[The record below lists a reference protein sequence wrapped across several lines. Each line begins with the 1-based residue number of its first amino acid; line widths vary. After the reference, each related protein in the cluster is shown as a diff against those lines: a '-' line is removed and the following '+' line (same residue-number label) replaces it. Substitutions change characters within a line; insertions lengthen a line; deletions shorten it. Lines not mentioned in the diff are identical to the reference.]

1 MQKLYLPPQVEFV
14 IDRLNSAGFSAYAV
28 GGCVRDHL
36 MGRTPGDYDV
46 TTSAKPDEMLAVF
59 SDCRVIETGLKH
71 GTITVLRDGM
81 SVETTTYR
89 IDGSYADGR
98 HPDSVTFTSDLSLD
112 LCRRDFTVNA
122 MAYSEKSGIIDL
134 FGGQIDLE
142 NRVIRCVGSADERFS
157 EDGLRILRALRFSSV
172 LDFYP
177 DSECAESVKRLRSL
191 LARISRERIYVELTK
206 LLLGVGCRRILEDFP
221 EVISFVLPQLG
232 AEKVKSAAIRIES
245 APKNIEIRYAIL
257 LDSLEIDEAS
267 ATMSSLKPSKAEKN
281 AVMTL
286 LKHKNDS
293 EYATDEYSMLQLIS
307 KTDDIFPEKLADFQ
321 KCTGKIDDFRCDN
334 AKKLTHVLVS
344 ENRPRKLK
352 DLAIDGSD
360 LTELGYKGAEI
371 GEKLTLLLDRV
382 MRGEVRNDRSSLL
395 DFLTNLN

>member
-36 MGRTPGDYDV
+36 MGRAPGDYDV
-46 TTSAKPDEMLAVF
+46 TTSARPDEMLGVF

-98 HPDSVTFTSDLSLD
+98 HPDSVTFTSDLQLD

-134 FGGQIDLE
+134 FGGQKDLE

-177 DSECAESVKRLRSL
+177 DAECAESVRRLRSL
-191 LARISRERIYVELTK
+191 LSKISRERIYTELTK
-206 LLLGVGCRRILEDFP
+206 LLSGEGCRRILTDFP
-221 EVISFVLPQLG
+221 EVVSFVLPQLS
-232 AEKVKSAAIRIES
+232 AEKVKSAAAKLDS
-245 APKNIEIRYAIL
+245 APMIDEIRYALL
-257 LDSLEIDEAS
+257 LDSLEIDEADE
-267 ATMSSLKPSKAEKN
+267 AMRSLKPSKAQKN

-286 LKHKNDS
+286 LRHKNDS
-293 EYATDEYSMLQLIS
+293 EYASDEYSMLKLIS
-307 KTDDIFPEKLADFQ
+307 QTDDGFPEKLADFQ
-321 KCTGKIDDFRCDN
+321 HCANKIDDFRCDG
-334 AKKLTHVLVS
+334 AKKL
-344 ENRPRKLK
+344 NRAVVDKNLPRRLK
-352 DLAIDGSD
+352 DLAIDGSN
-360 LTELGYKGAEI
+360 LSELGYGGAEI
-371 GEKLTLLLDRV
+371 GKALTLLLDRV
-382 MRGEVRNDRSSLL
+382 MRGEIRNERSALLAFLPSLR
-395 DFLTNLN
+395 

>member
-14 IDRLNSAGFSAYAV
+14 IDRLNSVGFEAYAV

-71 GTITVLRDGM
+71 GTITVLCDGM

-98 HPDSVTFTSDLSLD
+98 HPDYVTFTSDLSLD
-112 LCRRDFTVNA
+112 LSRRDFTVNA

-134 FGGQIDLE
+134 FGGQKDLE

-177 DSECAESVKRLRSL
+177 DSECAESVIRLRSL
-191 LARISRERIYVELTK
+191 LAKISRERIYVELTK
-206 LLLGVGCRRILEDFP
+206 LVLGVGCRRILENFP
-221 EVISFVLPQLG
+221 EVISFVLPQLS
-232 AEKVKSAAIRIES
+232 AEKVKSTAVSLES
-245 APKNIEIRYAIL
+245 APKIVEIRYALL
-257 LDSLEIDEAS
+257 LDSLEIDEADT
-267 ATMSSLKPSKAEKN
+267 AMCSLKPSKNEKN

-286 LKHKNDS
+286 LKHKNDT
-293 EYATDEYSMLQLIS
+293 EYASDEYSMLKLIS
-307 KTDDIFPEKLADFQ
+307 QTDDNFPKKLADFQ
-321 KCTGKIDDFRCDN
+321 KCTNKIDDLSCEN
-334 AKKLTHVLVS
+334 AKKLTRALVS

-352 DLAIDGSD
+352 DLSIDGGD
-360 LTELGYKGAEI
+360 LSALGYKGAEI
-371 GEKLTLLLDRV
+371 GKNLTLLLEKV
-382 MRGEVRNDRSSLL
+382 MRGEVQNSRSELL
-395 DFLTNLN
+395 RFINNLK